1 MSYTNNL
8 SPFSGEGSDSQPMR
22 YASFQHRLGAF
33 VLDVVLMSLTLGIGW
48 LIWSFVVW
56 GNGQTPAKQ
65 ILKIRVYNSET
76 GQVVSWG
83 HMALREALVGWWFGL
98 SIAFG
103 ILSVITFGVG
113 SLAFVVWFVI
123 EIVFYFTKNSRT
135 LRDLWVK
142 TAVINE
148 A

>member
-1 MSYTNNL
+1 MSYSTPIDNVPSN
-8 SPFSGEGSDSQPMR
+8 SGAPMR
-22 YASFQHRLGAF
+22 YATFQHRLGAL
-33 VLDVVLMSLTLGIGW
+33 VLDAVLMGLTLGIGW
-48 LIWSFVVW
+48 LIWSLVIW

-83 HMALREALVGWWFGL
+83 HMALREALLGWWFGL
-98 SIAFG
+98 GIASG
-103 ILSVITFGVG
+103 ILSLVTFGIG
-113 SLAFVVWFVI
+113 GLAIVAWYVV
-123 EIVFYFTKNSRT
+123 EIVFYFTKNNRT